1 MIVSAPA
8 ALALRMRAQGL
19 AGTPAGDVAVAVR
32 RAAGLQAQDTT
43 AARLAVRAR
52 SRGLDEPSVVRAAND
67 DRTVVRSWLMRGTL
81 HMVPSEDLR
90 WLTALLGPSIVG
102 GGRRRREQLGL
113 TDDICA
119 RAMSALPDVL
129 ADGPLS
135 RAELVDRLIARQ
147 VAVHPSGQAPAHLG
161 LFPAASR
168 LTCRG
173 PDPDGGPTSV

>member
-19 AGTPAGDVAVAVR
+19 GGTPAGDVAVAVR

-43 AARLAVRAR
+43 ASRLAVRAR

-90 WLTALLGPSIVG
+90 WLTALLGPPVVNA
-102 GGRRRREQLGL
+102 GRRRRAQPGL
-113 TDDICA
+113 A
-119 RAMSALPDVL
+119 
-129 ADGPLS
+129 
-135 RAELVDRLIARQ
+135 
-147 VAVHPSGQAPAHLG
+147 GQAWA
-161 LFPAASR
+161 R
-168 LTCRG
+168 
-173 PDPDGGPTSV
+173 